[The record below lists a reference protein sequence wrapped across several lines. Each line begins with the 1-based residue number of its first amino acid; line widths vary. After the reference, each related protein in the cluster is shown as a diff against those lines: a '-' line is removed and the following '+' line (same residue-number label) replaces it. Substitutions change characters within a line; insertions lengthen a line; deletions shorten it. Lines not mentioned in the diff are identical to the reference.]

1 MIGFLLGLAL
11 LVFAIWLVFTIVGLI
26 IGGLIHLLW
35 IVIII
40 ALVIVG
46 MRALTGARRSRTL

>member
-11 LVFAIWLVFTIVGLI
+11 LVFAIWLVFTVVGLI

>member
-11 LVFAIWLVFTIVGLI
+11 LVFVIWLVFTVIGLI

-46 MRALTGARRSRTL
+46 MRMLTGARRSRTL